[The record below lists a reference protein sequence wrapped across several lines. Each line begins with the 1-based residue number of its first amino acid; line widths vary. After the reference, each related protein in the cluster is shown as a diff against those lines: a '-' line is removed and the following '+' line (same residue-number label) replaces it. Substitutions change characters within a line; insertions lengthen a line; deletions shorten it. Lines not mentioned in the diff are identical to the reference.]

1 MENWGFK
8 YDSKIGILKDDKN
21 YVSGNYGDNFQDKI
35 LKNIIERWSKD
46 DKHDVNILS
55 LKE

>member
-8 YDSKIGILKDDKN
+8 YDGKIGILKDDKN

>member
-1 MENWGFK
+1 MKNWGFK
-8 YDSKIGILKDDKN
+8 YNGIFGKLKDDKN
-21 YVSGNYGDNFQDKI
+21 NVSGNYGDNFQDKM